1 MAPTTKTAPT
11 TRRDKEDEQA
21 GIGRDRR
28 HDGVAQPEA
37 DGAEE
42 GDHGDIPEEVRADG
56 QDDAAHDTDD
66 PARDLDQEAAAEE
79 LGQGLRADPEAGH
92 EAEERQQIQE
102 ELVAGERDRRP
113 DGDGQDAEQER
124 LDIHERTGLPLMMH
138 EADRVPGAR
147 AGAFLPRT
155 QGLGV
160 PR

>member
-1 MAPTTKTAPT
+1 MTASPSQKPTAPKRATTATYQKKYEPMARMMPHTTPTTQLVIS
-11 TRRDKEDEQA
+11 TRK
-21 GIGRDRR
+21 
-28 HDGVAQPEA
+28 PL
-37 DGAEE
+37 
-42 GDHGDIPEEVRADG
+42 PKSSVRACEPI
-56 QDDAAHDTDD
+56 QK
-66 PARDLDQEAAAEE
+66 PATKPKSGSR
-79 LGQGLRADPEAGH
+79 
-92 EAEERQQIQE
+92 IQE